1 MANTYSST
9 FYAEAK
15 QACLDLG
22 LQPNLGSTRRILK
35 TGASTIKNMNNY
47 FDRREITDIEKKP
60 YTNEFGEQEPFGDIC
75 DRNLEYAERFVE
87 KHMDRF
93 QGGVK
98 NMTEASLFVMRK
110 QREQIKKLSE
120 Q

>member
-1 MANTYSST
+1 MA
-9 FYAEAK
+9 K
-15 QACLDLG
+15 
-22 LQPNLGSTRRILK
+22 
-35 TGASTIKNMNNY
+35 
-47 FDRREITDIEKKP
+47 
-60 YTNEFGEQEPFGDIC
+60 
-75 DRNLEYAERFVE
+75 
-87 KHMDRF
+87 F